1 MSTLIRRIRAGS
13 GPLAGVALLMMV
25 TALVALI
32 GLLVDPRTVTGM
44 PVWVKPLKFGLSTAV
59 YAATLAWM
67 CSYLTVQRRLT
78 RAAAWVTSVLLVL
91 EIAWVDIQ
99 AARGVT
105 SHFNNTTAADSTVFG
120 LMGLIILIVWLAG
133 VCICVALFRE
143 PFADR
148 AWGWSLRLGLAI
160 SLAGAAAGGA
170 MLGPNSAQ
178 MKELRAGRHVEA
190 VGAHTVGAPDGG
202 PGVPMLGWSTEH
214 GDLRVPHF
222 FGMHAAQVLPL
233 LAWLFRRRTGM
244 RSVFVM
250 AAGYLTFTLILA
262 EQAAT
267 GHSFFRPDPVTVA
280 ALAVCVVVPLTVVAA
295 SRELAA

>member
-1 MSTLIRRIRAGS
+1 MSTLLHRIRTGS
-13 GPLAGVALLMMV
+13 APLAGVALLMMV
-25 TALVALI
+25 TAIVSVVGLVA
-32 GLLVDPRTVTGM
+32 DPRTVTGM
-44 PVWVKPLKFGLSTAV
+44 PVWIKPLKFGLSVTI
-59 YAATLAWM
+59 YTATLAWM
-67 CSYLTVQRRLT
+67 CSYITVKRRLAR
-78 RAAAWVTSVLLVL
+78 RASWVSAVCLVL

-105 SHFNNTTAADSTVFG
+105 SHFNNTTVADSAIFG
-120 LMGLIILIVWLAG
+120 LMGLIILIVWVAG
-133 VCICVALFRE
+133 ICICVALFRE
-143 PFADR
+143 PFTDR

-178 MKELRAGRHVEA
+178 LEELRAGRHVEA

-222 FGMHAAQVLPL
+222 FGMHAAQVLPF
-233 LAWLFRRRTGM
+233 LAWLFRGRRSM

-250 AAGYLTFTLILA
+250 AAGYLMFTLILA
-262 EQAAT
+262 WQAAT
-267 GHSFFRPDPVTVA
+267 GHSFFGPDPFTLA
-280 ALAVCVVVPLTVVAA
+280 ALALCVAAPLTVIAAGREVAA
-295 SRELAA
+295 